1 MSHALLLLCNRCLDH
16 FNLFCP
22 LKYSPSSWIYFW
34 AGQSIFG
41 STVQTL
47 QRGHHSDNDKQEI
60 QGHFLNCLPFQIDD
74 IWAWQTEHSCRR
86 VCVCVCVA
94 NLVNTK
100 NIVWPCLFLTL
111 NLRSQHVP
119 CELVQYKEYSK
130 INVICAFSRGNR
142 AVWTQE
148 RSRVNF
154 IKKNSEQ
161 IKELIQYSPHKN
173 GNPVPPTYVW

>member
-86 VCVCVCVA
+86 VCVCGKSGQYEEYCVTMPFSDSKPSVTTRA
-94 NLVNTK
+94 LWVGAIQGIFQNKCYLCIFSWKSCGVNSRTVTGKFYKKKILNKLK
-100 NIVWPCLFLTL
+100 N
-111 NLRSQHVP
+111 
-119 CELVQYKEYSK
+119 
-130 INVICAFSRGNR
+130 
-142 AVWTQE
+142 
-148 RSRVNF
+148 
-154 IKKNSEQ
+154 
-161 IKELIQYSPHKN
+161 
-173 GNPVPPTYVW
+173 